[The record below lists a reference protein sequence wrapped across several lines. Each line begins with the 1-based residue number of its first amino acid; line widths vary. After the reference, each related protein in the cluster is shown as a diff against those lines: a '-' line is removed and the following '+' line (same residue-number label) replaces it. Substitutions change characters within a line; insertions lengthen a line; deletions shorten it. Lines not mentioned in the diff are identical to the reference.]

1 MPKSNMRAPLIKD
14 PATSRAI
21 NDLYRHI
28 NKLLNSISPDVERYP
43 EEALEGSVRAI
54 SDKGENTYR
63 IEGKTRDGWITI
75 PAQKKLNGDKANP
88 GKLRL
93 YNDIVNQSSFDI
105 YSGDTLGI
113 DTKSGKIR
121 AKKDG
126 TEYSSPDSAYAGMI
140 LGILMKGEDATIDT
154 YTLTTSLAPISSSI
168 KVEFIAPP
176 SGCVEA
182 MFQVYHNSSSTN
194 RTLTLGLSSTGD
206 SYTTL
211 GTNYEQIHKI
221 PDETDDCTVQHYWV
235 VTGLTPGT
243 KYTWWPSAK
252 TSATTAFLQWG
263 ENSPNSVCNLI
274 FKITALP
281 ASNSTFAVYD

>member
-113 DTKSGKIR
+113 DVVGVNTISTYVGVS
-121 AKKDG
+121 
-126 TEYSSPDSAYAGMI
+126 TAGGMVGP
-140 LGILMKGEDATIDT
+140 LQM
-154 YTLTTSLAPISSSI
+154 
-168 KVEFIAPP
+168 EFIC
-176 SGCVEA
+176 SI
-182 MFQVYHNSSSTN
+182 
-194 RTLTLGLSSTGD
+194 L
-206 SYTTL
+206 
-211 GTNYEQIHKI
+211 
-221 PDETDDCTVQHYWV
+221 
-235 VTGLTPGT
+235 
-243 KYTWWPSAK
+243 
-252 TSATTAFLQWG
+252 
-263 ENSPNSVCNLI
+263 ENSTV
-274 FKITALP
+274 
-281 ASNSTFAVYD
+281 